1 MGYKQIPV
9 ASGKNFEGSKSWK
22 NLFYV
27 SVKLVKIGFL
37 NALDIKKINHWVHKK
52 EPLHTE
58 EDVVLSD
65 ESMYSMLYL

>member
-1 MGYKQIPV
+1 MEELV
-9 ASGKNFEGSKSWK
+9 LCN
-22 NLFYV
+22 
-27 SVKLVKIGFL
+27 SVKLVKIGFQ